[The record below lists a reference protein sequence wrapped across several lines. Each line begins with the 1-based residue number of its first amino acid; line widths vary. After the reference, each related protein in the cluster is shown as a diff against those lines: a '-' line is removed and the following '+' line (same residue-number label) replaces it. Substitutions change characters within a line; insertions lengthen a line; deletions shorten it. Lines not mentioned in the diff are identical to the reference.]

1 MAPVEV
7 LSPPGIPESNKDQR
21 YFISSESST
30 ASAYLLPADDEERER
45 LDLQSRMINQ
55 NFDNKL
61 IWAPITLNSGDIV
74 LDSGTGSGHWLLSL
88 AKEVPQTI
96 QLYGVDLSPRMF
108 PPAASTPP
116 NATFTPTSI
125 TSLPEHWTN
134 TLSLIHQRLL
144 VVALSSSQWQT
155 ALSEMF
161 RTLVPGGWV
170 QLFELHSVLA
180 SPSEALR
187 KHKVFAI
194 RDKLCYEVRHVVM
207 DIVDH
212 LPGWLEQAG
221 FVNLRIE
228 KRGLPLG
235 SWGGEY
241 GTLGLEA
248 NASNFFRAIKA
259 PVMAEGGL
267 GLVESEEEYDATVK
281 DFMRLCNEIPETYLE
296 YWAFIAQKPVA

>member
-1 MAPVEV
+1 MTPVEV
-7 LSPPGIPESNKDQR
+7 LSPPGFPESETDQR
-21 YFISSESST
+21 YFISSEGLT
-30 ASAYLLPADDEERER
+30 ASAYLLPADDEERKR
-45 LDLQSRMINQ
+45 LDLQSRVINQ
-55 NFDNKL
+55 NFDNQL
-61 IWAPITLNSGDIV
+61 ILAPITLNSGDIV

-88 AKEVPQTI
+88 AKEVPKTV
-96 QLYGVDLSPRMF
+96 QLWGIDISPRMF

-116 NATFTPTSI
+116 NAIFAPNSI

-144 VVALSSSQWQT
+144 VVALSPSQWQT

-161 RTLVPGGWV
+161 RTLAPGGWV
-170 QLFELHSVLA
+170 QLFELHYMLV

-187 KHKVFAI
+187 KHKVFAM
-194 RDKLCYEVRHVVM
+194 RNKLCYEVRHVVM

-212 LPGWLEQAG
+212 LPSWLEQAG

-228 KRGLPLG
+228 KRYLPLG
-235 SWGGEY
+235 SWAGEY

-248 NASNFFRAIKA
+248 SATNFYRAIKA
-259 PVMAEGGL
+259 PVMAEGGF
-267 GLVESEEEYDATVK
+267 GLVKNGEEYDAAVD
-281 DFMRLCNEIPETYLE
+281 DFVRLCDETPETYRE